1 MALFSDNLTMA
12 DVNLT
17 DFFPNDVELNTTNS
31 TVSPPKQSFAEL
43 QNSFYVASYVLTPIF
58 LVIGLFGNGVT
69 IFTMASK
76 SFSNMTSRY
85 ILIAL
90 ALSDTTLL
98 LTQPFNK
105 LFLRKLIGY
114 DVRAMSD
121 IGCKAFFHIFKTGK
135 MTSSW
140 LIVILCFERFVAVV
154 FPFKTK
160 TIITKKSILAL
171 IAIDYIFIVT
181 YNGVW
186 TFSSIIVDGTCKP
199 DVTYPETKEK
209 YRDFLLAGSSF
220 YSLIPMIIM
229 AILTPVIVIKL
240 LLQRRKR
247 KHLAGAAGDK
257 ADSETIRISAMLI
270 GIVVAYV
277 ALVLPITIVHNLA
290 FWRNVSAFDVNTR
303 GFFILREVAQIFEQL
318 NYSINF
324 FLYVLCSSK
333 FRGRVI
339 ELLGLSKCV
348 ERARA
353 QSTSSKTRSTT
364 ANRTARPLEN
374 VESGASVSK
383 NTNGEKETKT
393 TQNHIRS

>member
-1 MALFSDNLTMA
+1 MALFYENLTSV
-12 DVNLT
+12 DINLT
-17 DFFPNDVELNTTNS
+17 EASYLNGSTELNISTT
-31 TVSPPKQSFAEL
+31 TLSPPKPSFAEL
-43 QNSFYVASYVLTPIF
+43 QNNFYVASYILTPIF
-58 LVIGLFGNGVT
+58 LAIGLFGNAVT
-69 IFTMASK
+69 IITMASK

-90 ALSDTTLL
+90 ACSDTTLL

-114 DVRAMSD
+114 DVRAISD

-140 LIVILCFERFVAVV
+140 LIVILCFERFIAVV

-160 TIITKKSILAL
+160 SIITKTSILTMIAL
-171 IAIDYIFIVT
+171 DYIFMIT

-220 YSLIPMIIM
+220 YSLIPMVIM
-229 AILTPVIVIKL
+229 AILTPIIVVKL
-240 LLQRRKR
+240 LIQRSKR
-247 KHLAGAAGDK
+247 KKLAGGAAGEK
-257 ADSETIRISAMLI
+257 ADKETVRISVMLI

-303 GFFILREVAQIFEQL
+303 GFFILREMAQILEQL

-324 FLYVLCSSK
+324 FLYVLCSAK
-333 FRGRVI
+333 FRERVLQI
-339 ELLGLSKCV
+339 LGVNKCI
-348 ERARA
+348 RKIR
-353 QSTSSKTRSTT
+353 SDSSSSKTKT
-364 ANRTARPLEN
+364 ASGNKSASDGARGSQVANEGNGSKL
-374 VESGASVSK
+374 ASPEDVVI
-383 NTNGEKETKT
+383 E
-393 TQNHIRS
+393 